1 MKKRIIAVI
10 IVGGLIVI
18 LILAY
23 IGLQQKTDW
32 TESVDSYGEF
42 NPEREEGITTENYGN
57 GYDVYTVKDIRVT
70 SDILTQGG
78 EVTLDVYLNNNL
90 EAERTYNA
98 GKTEE
103 IIVEVPDFKGT
114 ISTNLIAE
122 SDVTGT
128 YSVKI
133 YTRETRFHKILR
145 RLQDK

>member
-78 EVTLDVYLNNNL
+78 EVTLDIYLNDNL

-114 ISTNLIAE
+114 VNMNLIAE

>member
-1 MKKRIIAVI
+1 MKKRIITVI

-78 EVTLDVYLNNNL
+78 EVTLDIYLNDNL

>member
-57 GYDVYTVKDIRVT
+57 GYDVYTVKDIRIT

-78 EVTLDVYLNNNL
+78 EVTLDIYLNDNL

>member
-78 EVTLDVYLNNNL
+78 EVTLDIYLNDNL

-103 IIVEVPDFKGT
+103 IIVEVPDFKGI

>member
-57 GYDVYTVKDIRVT
+57 GYDVYTVKDIRIT

-78 EVTLDVYLNNNL
+78 EVTLDIYLNDNL

-103 IIVEVPDFKGT
+103 IIVAVPDFKGT

>member
-78 EVTLDVYLNNNL
+78 EVTLDIYLNDNL

-103 IIVEVPDFKGT
+103 IIVEVPDFKGR

>member
-70 SDILTQGG
+70 GNILTQGG
-78 EVTLDVYLNNNL
+78 EVTLDIYLNDNL

>member
-42 NPEREEGITTENYGN
+42 NPEREDGITTENYGS

-78 EVTLDVYLNNNL
+78 EVTLDIYLNDNL

>member
-78 EVTLDVYLNNNL
+78 EVTLDIYLNDNL

-133 YTRETRFHKILR
+133 YTRETRFHKMLR

>member
-42 NPEREEGITTENYGN
+42 NPEREEGITTENYGS

-78 EVTLDVYLNNNL
+78 EVTLDIYLNDNL

>member
-78 EVTLDVYLNNNL
+78 EVTLDIYLNDNL

-133 YTRETRFHKILR
+133 YTRETRFRKILR

>member
-42 NPEREEGITTENYGN
+42 NPEREDGKTTENYGN

-78 EVTLDVYLNNNL
+78 EVTLDIYLNDNL

>member
-78 EVTLDVYLNNNL
+78 EVTLDIYLNDNL

>member
-57 GYDVYTVKDIRVT
+57 GYDVYTTKDIRVT
-70 SDILTQGG
+70 GNILTQGG
-78 EVTLDVYLNNNL
+78 EVTLDIYLNDNL

>member
-57 GYDVYTVKDIRVT
+57 GYDVYTIKDIRVT

-78 EVTLDVYLNNNL
+78 EVTLDIYLNNNL

-122 SDVTGT
+122 PDVTGI

-133 YTRETRFHKILR
+133 YTRETRFNKLLR
-145 RLQDK
+145 RLRDK

>member
-18 LILAY
+18 LILTY

-42 NPEREEGITTENYGN
+42 NPEREDGITTENYGN

-78 EVTLDVYLNNNL
+78 EVTLDIYLNDNL

>member
-42 NPEREEGITTENYGN
+42 NPEREDGITTENYGN
-57 GYDVYTVKDIRVT
+57 GYDVYTVKDIRIT

-78 EVTLDVYLNNNL
+78 EVTLDIYLNDNL

>member
-70 SDILTQGG
+70 SNILTQGG
-78 EVTLDVYLNNNL
+78 EVTLDIYLNDNL

>member
-42 NPEREEGITTENYGN
+42 NPEREDGITTENYGN

-78 EVTLDVYLNNNL
+78 EVTLNIYLNDNL

>member
-42 NPEREEGITTENYGN
+42 NPEREDGITTENYGN

-78 EVTLDVYLNNNL
+78 EVTLDIYLNDNL

>member
-57 GYDVYTVKDIRVT
+57 GYDVYTVKDIRIT

-78 EVTLDVYLNNNL
+78 EVTLDIYLNDNL

-122 SDVTGT
+122 PDVTGT

>member
-18 LILAY
+18 LIFAY

-57 GYDVYTVKDIRVT
+57 GYDVYTVKDIRIT

-78 EVTLDVYLNNNL
+78 EVTLDIYLNDNL

>member
-57 GYDVYTVKDIRVT
+57 GYDVYTVKDIRIT
-70 SDILTQGG
+70 GNILTQGG
-78 EVTLDVYLNNNL
+78 EVTLDIYLNDNL

>member
-57 GYDVYTVKDIRVT
+57 GYDVYTVKDIRIT

-78 EVTLDVYLNNNL
+78 EVTLDIYLNDNL

-133 YTRETRFHKILR
+133 YTRETRFHKMLR

>member
-78 EVTLDVYLNNNL
+78 EVTLDIYLNDNL
-90 EAERTYNA
+90 EVERTYNA

-133 YTRETRFHKILR
+133 YTRETRFHKMLR

>member
-42 NPEREEGITTENYGN
+42 NPEREDGITTENYGS
-57 GYDVYTVKDIRVT
+57 GYDVYTTKDIRVT
-70 SDILTQGG
+70 GNILTQGG
-78 EVTLDVYLNNNL
+78 EVTLDIYLNDNL

-114 ISTNLIAE
+114 ISTRKIFNYE
-122 SDVTGT
+122 N
-128 YSVKI
+128 VKTI
-133 YTRETRFHKILR
+133 IEIVK
-145 RLQDK
+145 

>member
-32 TESVDSYGEF
+32 IESVDSYGEF

-78 EVTLDVYLNNNL
+78 EVTLDIYLNDNL